1 MNSLHPNSPPRRPG
15 PNHTPH
21 TRMYFSPQF
30 LEELRARLAVS
41 DVVGRRVKLKKSGSE
56 WRGLSPFNQER
67 TPSFFVNDQKAMWF
81 DFSAGKNGNI
91 FDFVML
97 TEGVSFPEAV
107 ERLAEQAGMPLPKYS
122 EADARRDERRKTLID
137 IVELAAKF
145 FEAALASRAGARARG
160 YLADRG
166 IDAATALKFRLG
178 YAPAERFALKEHLGK
193 EGVPTEDMVEAGL
206 LVAGDDIPLPYD
218 RFRERVMFPIADLR
232 NRVIAFGGRALEKDV
247 PAKYLNSPETP
258 LFHKGATLYNIASAR
273 AAAHKGAALI
283 AVEGYVDVI
292 AMVQA
297 GYEATVAP
305 LGTALTTEQ
314 LGLLWK
320 MADEPMLCFDGDDA
334 GRRAAYRAVDLALP
348 LLAPGKSL
356 KFVSL
361 PEGHDPDDLV
371 RSGGRAAVEEIVGA
385 ARPLAHVLWTRETE
399 GGGLDTPERRA
410 AFEARLAA
418 LINAIGDDGVRKYYR
433 SEFGERLR
441 GLFATGA
448 RGGVPARMRS
458 QNRYERPRYVGAGFK
473 PAAALRGRPR
483 GPGAPGEFAVS
494 ADTPYV
500 AASPQLAASPVHRGH
515 RAAIPRR
522 EALILQAI
530 INHPWLLH
538 DHLEELAAIELRH
551 TEAAKVKAAIL
562 DIFAHDGSAMTAQP
576 MMLVGRVSNPPLRT
590 RPMPR
595 ASWRSS
601 RGAGLPRWQ
610 SASARRSPRS
620 PCGARSRVPRPTTC
634 SSPGSSSLPCTGNGS
649 RCRGSSRTRST
660 RWGRRAA
667 RRIYPGCRTSRRGKP
682 CSTAPR
688 R

>member
-1 MNSLHPNSPPRRPG
+1 MRF
-15 PNHTPH
+15 T
-21 TRMYFSPQF
+21 PQF
-30 LEELRARLAVS
+30 LDELRARLPVS
-41 DVVGRRVKLKKSGSE
+41 EVVGRRVKLKRAGRE
-56 WRGLSPFNQER
+56 WKGLSPFQQEKS
-67 TPSFFVNDQKAMWF
+67 PSFTVNDQKGF
-81 DFSAGKNGNI
+81 YHDFSSGKHGDI
-91 FDFVML
+91 ISFLME
-97 TEGVSFPEAV
+97 TEGVGFAEAV
-107 ERLAEQAGMPLPKYS
+107 ERLAAMAGVPLP
-122 EADARRDERRKTLID
+122 AVTPDAARHEQRRKTLYD
-137 IVELAAKF
+137 VMELAAKF
-145 FEAALASRAGARARG
+145 FADTLASRNGAKARG
-160 YLADRG
+160 YLADRA
-166 IDAATALKFRLG
+166 ISPAVQLQFRIG
-178 YAPAERFALKEHLGK
+178 YASGERFALKEYLGAQ
-193 EGVPTEDMVEAGL
+193 GIPVDDMVEAGL
-206 LVAGDDIPLPYD
+206 LVSGEDIPVPYD
-218 RFRERVMFPIADLR
+218 RFRDRVMFPITDFR
-232 NRVIAFGGRALEKDV
+232 DRVIAFGGRALEKDV

-371 RSGGRAAVEEIVGA
+371 RAGGREAVEEIIGA

-458 QNRYERPRYVGAGFK
+458 QNRYERPRYGGAGFK
-473 PAAALRGRPR
+473 PAPTLRGRPR
-483 GPGAPGEFAVS
+483 DARGPSDFAVS

-500 AASPQLAASPVHRGH
+500 AASPQLAASPV
-515 RAAIPRR
+515 
-522 EALILQAI
+522 
-530 INHPWLLH
+530 
-538 DHLEELAAIELRH
+538 
-551 TEAAKVKAAIL
+551 
-562 DIFAHDGSAMTAQP
+562 
-576 MMLVGRVSNPPLRT
+576 
-590 RPMPR
+590 
-595 ASWRSS
+595 
-601 RGAGLPRWQ
+601 
-610 SASARRSPRS
+610 
-620 PCGARSRVPRPTTC
+620 
-634 SSPGSSSLPCTGNGS
+634 
-649 RCRGSSRTRST
+649 
-660 RWGRRAA
+660 
-667 RRIYPGCRTSRRGKP
+667 
-682 CSTAPR
+682 
-688 R
+688 

>member
-1 MNSLHPNSPPRRPG
+1 
-15 PNHTPH
+15 
-21 TRMYFSPQF
+21 
-30 LEELRARLAVS
+30 
-41 DVVGRRVKLKKSGSE
+41 
-56 WRGLSPFNQER
+56 
-67 TPSFFVNDQKAMWF
+67 
-81 DFSAGKNGNI
+81 
-91 FDFVML
+91 
-97 TEGVSFPEAV
+97 
-107 ERLAEQAGMPLPKYS
+107 
-122 EADARRDERRKTLID
+122 
-137 IVELAAKF
+137 
-145 FEAALASRAGARARG
+145 
-160 YLADRG
+160 
-166 IDAATALKFRLG
+166 
-178 YAPAERFALKEHLGK
+178 
-193 EGVPTEDMVEAGL
+193 
-206 LVAGDDIPLPYD
+206 
-218 RFRERVMFPIADLR
+218 
-232 NRVIAFGGRALEKDV
+232 
-247 PAKYLNSPETP
+247 
-258 LFHKGATLYNIASAR
+258 
-273 AAAHKGAALI
+273 
-283 AVEGYVDVI
+283 
-292 AMVQA
+292 MVQA

-371 RSGGRAAVEEIVGA
+371 RSGGREAVEEIIGA

-458 QNRYERPRYVGAGFK
+458 QNRYERPRYLGAGFK

-483 GPGAPGEFAVS
+483 DARAPGEFAVS

-562 DIFAHDGSAMTAQP
+562 DIFAHDGSANDGSANDVVGAGFKPAPANAPDAESIMAELARRGLAEVTERIGKAITTQSVWGAQP
-576 MMLVGRVSNPPLRT
+576 GAAPDDVLLTWKQLVALHRQWQS
-590 RPMPR
+590 
-595 ASWRSS
+595 
-601 RGAGLPRWQ
+601 LPRELKDAEHALGQ
-610 SASARRSPRS
+610 EGSAANLSWLQDVKARQAVLDGTEALIEGFGTSSGRAVRSF
-620 PCGARSRVPRPTTC
+620 
-634 SSPGSSSLPCTGNGS
+634 
-649 RCRGSSRTRST
+649 
-660 RWGRRAA
+660 
-667 RRIYPGCRTSRRGKP
+667 
-682 CSTAPR
+682 
-688 R
+688 